1 MAFAHVRI
9 LSQRSISGNYP
20 NETRVLVLGWGL
32 FLFSLEQSGNGYLL
46 VDYNMRWLGVGCIS
60 LDIKKKGK
68 YSLKEEV
75 DLDYCFVLQPFNFFI
90 SLLHINT
97 KGWKSPD
104 TIKCKI
110 RTRGGWVDEREG
122 TAISFYLCLPLYI
135 PKCPCCPAGL

>member
-9 LSQRSISGNYP
+9 LSQRSISRNYP

-60 LDIKKKGK
+60 LDIKKK
-68 YSLKEEV
+68 EEV

-97 KGWKSPD
+97 KG
-104 TIKCKI
+104 
-110 RTRGGWVDEREG
+110 
-122 TAISFYLCLPLYI
+122 
-135 PKCPCCPAGL
+135 